1 MQYPTIIRKNFGW
14 YKRKFGILLD
24 NLKPHQK
31 NILLENP
38 LLKDSAKSDQFL
50 LVLFKIYEMERKFK
64 SKKKVYKNPFTKEI
78 TDYYTVQ
85 LKSKYIDWNC
95 AICDCELQ
103 SEIGLF
109 DMDNLLCGDCYDVH
123 RTTPLVDKRILYN
136 SLEFRKFCQKLL
148 KKQQNNF
155 MSYIRKST
163 ALNH

>member
-14 YKRKFGILLD
+14 YIRRFGILLEY
-24 NLKPHQK
+24 LKPHQK

-50 LVLFKIYEMERKFK
+50 LVLFKVYEMERKFK
-64 SKKKVYKNPFTKEI
+64 PKKKVYKNPFTEEI

-95 AICDCELQ
+95 AICNSKIQ

-109 DMDNLLCGDCYDVH
+109 NMDNLSCSDCYEVQ
-123 RTTPLVDKRILYN
+123 RTAPLVDERILYS
-136 SLEFRKFCQKLL
+136 SLKFRKFCQKLL
-148 KKQQNNF
+148 RKQQRNF
-155 MSYIRKST
+155 ISYIRKST

>member
-31 NILLENP
+31 NILIENP
-38 LLKDSAKSDQFL
+38 LLKDSAKSDQFV

-64 SKKKVYKNPFTKEI
+64 PKKKVYKNPFTEEI

-85 LKSKYIDWNC
+85 L
-95 AICDCELQ
+95 E

-109 DMDNLLCGDCYDVH
+109 DMDNLLCDECHDVH
-123 RTTPLVDKRILYN
+123 KTAPLVDERILHN
-136 SLEFRKFCQKLL
+136 SLKFRKFCQKLL
-148 KKQQNNF
+148 RKQQRKF
-155 MSYIRKST
+155 ISYIRKST
-163 ALNH
+163 SLNR